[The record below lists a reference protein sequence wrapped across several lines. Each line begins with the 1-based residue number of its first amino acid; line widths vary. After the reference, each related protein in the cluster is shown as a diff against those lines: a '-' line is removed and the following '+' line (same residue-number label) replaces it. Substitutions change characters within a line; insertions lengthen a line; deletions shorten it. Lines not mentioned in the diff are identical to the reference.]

1 MYSDVTMVL
10 TSCNRPDLLKETI
23 LSIPKETLD
32 KIPTKILIDDSV
44 NQEWYSK
51 LKEENEN
58 GYLKNWTIL
67 YNQEKL
73 GQPASIDKAYSHVK
87 TKYVFHCEDDWYFD
101 DGEFI
106 SRSLPILEK
115 YDNIIQVTFRKDSP
129 HPTEDELYEEGT
141 ESEFS
146 ILIPG
151 YNGWPGFTYNPNLFK
166 FSAYEEIKPVVGKS
180 ERDVGLL
187 YNKKEYYTVALK
199 NKTVSHIGDGRHV
212 YDPINNV

>member
-1 MYSDVTMVL
+1 MVL

>member
-1 MYSDVTMVL
+1 MYTDVTMVL
-10 TSCNRPDLLKETI
+10 TSCNRPDLLKQTI

-32 KIPTKILIDDSV
+32 KIPSKILIDDSAD
-44 NQEWYSK
+44 QEWYAQ
-51 LKEENEN
+51 LKEENQN
-58 GYLKNWTIL
+58 GYLKNWAIL

-73 GQPASIDKAYSHVK
+73 GQPASIDRAYSCVK

-129 HPTEDELYEEGT
+129 HPSEDEVYEEGT

-180 ERDVGLL
+180 EKDVGLM
-187 YNKKEYYTVALK
+187 YNEKEYYTVSLK

-212 YDPINNV
+212 YDPINKV